1 MGKTPR
7 PVKYWIESQPY
18 ENIFYKFFL
27 FNQQN
32 LKKIFADAKH
42 GVIYFSMGSNIK
54 SKDMPEELKRG
65 ISNVFRNMKQTIIWK
80 FEEVLPD
87 LPKNVHIL
95 QWAPQQSILCKFC

>member
-1 MGKTPR
+1 
-7 PVKYWIESQPY
+7 
-18 ENIFYKFFL
+18 
-27 FNQQN
+27 
-32 LKKIFADAKH
+32 
-42 GVIYFSMGSNIK
+42 
-54 SKDMPEELKRG
+54 MPEELKRG